1 MESMNTVEPAMAKI
15 YVLHE
20 NNEWVV
26 PLRKAFA
33 ERDLP
38 FAEWFLDQR
47 AVDLSSTPPEGVFY
61 NRMSASSHTRD
72 HRYSAELTATVL
84 AWLERHGRVV
94 VNDSRAL
101 DLEISKTRQM
111 MRLAREGIPVP
122 KTVAVVGEQR
132 LADALSAFGK
142 GPLIVKPN
150 RSGKGLGVRL
160 YETPE
165 QILDAAE
172 RGELPHTVDGT
183 LLLPEYIRSNTGH
196 VYRAEFVGG
205 RFLYL
210 LKIDATG
217 GFELCP
223 ADVCELD
230 AFCPAAPGGRK
241 FEIVDGVITAD
252 QIARY
257 ERFLRA
263 NGIGVAG
270 IEFVVR
276 QDGERVVYDVN
287 TNTNYNADAEAS
299 AGRSGMGAIAEHLGR
314 LLRDARRATGEAR
327 DSLLVGG

>member
-1 MESMNTVEPAMAKI
+1 MARI

-33 ERDLP
+33 ELGLP
-38 FAEWFLDQR
+38 RSEWYLDQW
-47 AVDLSSTPPEGVFY
+47 ALDLGAAPPEGVFY
-61 NRMSASSHTRD
+61 NRMSASSHGRD
-72 HRYSAELTATVL
+72 HRYAAELTATVL
-84 AWLERHGRVV
+84 AWLERHRRVV

-111 MRLAREGIPVP
+111 MRLARDGIPVP
-122 KTVAVVGEQR
+122 RTIAVVGAER
-132 LADALSAFGK
+132 LVDAVAGFDG
-142 GPLIVKPN
+142 GPLILKPN

-165 QILDAAE
+165 QILQAAE
-172 RGELPHTVDGT
+172 NEELPEAVDGT
-183 LLLPEYIRSNTGH
+183 LLLQEYIRGESGH

-223 ADVCELD
+223 ADACDLD
-230 AFCPAAPGGRK
+230 AFCPATPSGKK
-241 FEIVDGVITAD
+241 FEIVEGVVTPE
-252 QIARY
+252 QIALY
-257 ERFLRA
+257 ERFLSA
-263 NGIGVAG
+263 NGIGIAG

-276 QDGERVVYDVN
+276 PDGERVVYDVN
-287 TNTNYNADAEAS
+287 TNTNYNAEAEA
-299 AGRSGMGAIAEHLGR
+299 ATGKSGMRAIADYLGR
-314 LLRDARRATGEAR
+314 LLGEVVHPSADSRLRDLEHG
-327 DSLLVGG
+327 

>member
-1 MESMNTVEPAMAKI
+1 MAKI

-20 NNEWVV
+20 NNDWVI

-33 ERDLP
+33 ERGLP
-38 FAEWFLDQR
+38 YAEWYLDQW
-47 AVDLSSTPPEGVFY
+47 AVDLSSAPPEGVFY

-84 AWLERHGRVV
+84 AWLGRHGRLV

-101 DLEISKTRQM
+101 DLEISKTRQL
-111 MRLAREGIPVP
+111 MRLAHEGIPVP
-122 KTVAVVGEQR
+122 KTVAVVGER
-132 LADALSAFGK
+132 ALPDALTAFAS

-160 YETPE
+160 YETTE
-165 QILDAAE
+165 QILQVAQ
-172 RGELPHTVDGT
+172 RGELPQTVDGT
-183 LLLPEYIRSNTGH
+183 LLLQEYIRSETGH

-223 ADVCELD
+223 SDVCDLD
-230 AFCPAAPGGRK
+230 SFCPATPGGKK
-241 FEIVDGVITAD
+241 FEIVEGVVTPD

-263 NGIGVAG
+263 NGIGIAG
-270 IEFVVR
+270 IEFAIR
-276 QDGERVVYDVN
+276 SNGERVVYDVN
-287 TNTNYNADAEAS
+287 TNTNYNSDAEAA
-299 AGRSGMGAIAEHLGR
+299 AGKSGMGAIADYLGGLWRELRASTEEERGR
-314 LLRDARRATGEAR
+314 LLVDG
-327 DSLLVGG
+327 

>member
-1 MESMNTVEPAMAKI
+1 MASI

-20 NNEWVV
+20 NNDWMV

-33 ERDLP
+33 ARALP
-38 FAEWFLDQR
+38 HSEWYLNQW
-47 AVDLSSTPPEGVFY
+47 AVDLSAAPPEGVFY

-72 HRYSAELTATVL
+72 HRYAAELTATVL

-111 MRLAREGIPVP
+111 MRLAHEGIPVP
-122 KTVAVVGEQR
+122 KTIAVVGAER
-132 LADALSAFGK
+132 LVDAVAAFGH

-160 YETPE
+160 YQTPE
-165 QILDAAE
+165 QILQAAE
-172 RGELPHTVDGT
+172 NRELPETVDGT
-183 LLLPEYIRSNTGH
+183 LLLQEYIRGETGH

-223 ADVCELD
+223 ADACELD
-230 AFCPAAPGGRK
+230 AFCPATPTGRK
-241 FEIVDGVITAD
+241 FEIVEGVITSE
-252 QIARY
+252 QVARY

-263 NGIGVAG
+263 NGIGIAG

-276 QDGERVVYDVN
+276 SDGERVVYDVN
-287 TNTNYNADAEAS
+287 TNTNYNVEAEAA
-299 AGRSGMGAIAEHLGR
+299 AGMSGMGAIADHLGR
-314 LLRDARRATGEAR
+314 LLDEVVRPMSESSVRDLAHW
-327 DSLLVGG
+327 

>member
-1 MESMNTVEPAMAKI
+1 MTMPTI

-33 ERDLP
+33 DRNLP
-38 FAEWFLDQR
+38 FAEWFLDQW
-47 AVDLSSTPPEGVFY
+47 AVNLGSAPPQGVFY

-72 HRYSAELTATVL
+72 HRYSAELTATLL
-84 AWLERHGRVV
+84 AWLERHGRIV

-111 MRLAREGIPVP
+111 MRLAREGIPTP
-122 KTVAVVGEQR
+122 RTVAVVGQAGLR
-132 LADALSAFGK
+132 DALAAFT
-142 GPLIVKPN
+142 GPLIIKPN
-150 RSGKGLGVRL
+150 RGGKGLGVRL

-165 QILDAAE
+165 QVLQAADSN
-172 RGELPHTVDGT
+172 ELPVTIDGT
-183 LLLPEYIRSNTGH
+183 LLLQEYIRGETGH

-223 ADVCELD
+223 ADVCQLD
-230 AFCPAAPGGRK
+230 AFCPATPGGRK
-241 FEIVDGVITAD
+241 FEIVDGIMSSD

-263 NGIGVAG
+263 NGIGIAG
-270 IEFVVR
+270 IEFVIR
-276 QDGERVVYDVN
+276 TNGERVVYDVN
-287 TNTNYNADAEAS
+287 TNTNYNAEAEAL
-299 AGRSGMGAIAEHLGR
+299 AGKSGMGAIADYLGR
-314 LLRDARRATGEAR
+314 LRRDAYWTSAESRERQ
-327 DSLLVGG
+327 LVSG

>member
-1 MESMNTVEPAMAKI
+1 MARI
-15 YVLHE
+15 HVLHE
-20 NNEWVV
+20 NNDWMV

-33 ERDLP
+33 ERKRP
-38 FAEWFLDQR
+38 HSEWYLDQW
-47 AVDLSSTPPEGVFY
+47 ALDLGAAPPEGVFY

-72 HRYSAELTATVL
+72 HRYAAELTATVL

-122 KTVAVVGEQR
+122 RTIAVVGAER
-132 LADALSAFGK
+132 LVDALAAFEH

-150 RSGKGLGVRL
+150 RGGKGLGVRL
-160 YETPE
+160 YQTPE
-165 QILDAAE
+165 QILQAAAH
-172 RGELPHTVDGT
+172 GELPETVDGT
-183 LLLPEYIRSNTGH
+183 LLLQEYIRGETGH
-196 VYRAEFVGG
+196 VFRAEFVGG

-223 ADVCELD
+223 ADACELD
-230 AFCPAAPGGRK
+230 AFCPATPGGKK
-241 FEIVDGVITAD
+241 FEIVEGVIAPE

-263 NGIGVAG
+263 NGIGIAG

-276 QDGERVVYDVN
+276 PDGECVVYDVN
-287 TNTNYNADAEAS
+287 TNTNYNGDAEAA
-299 AGRSGMGAIAEHLGR
+299 AGKSGMGAIADHLGR
-314 LLRDARRATGEAR
+314 LLDEAVRPMSESRENRLAGELRTHCA
-327 DSLLVGG
+327 D

>member
-1 MESMNTVEPAMAKI
+1 MARI
-15 YVLHE
+15 FVLHE

-33 ERDLP
+33 ERGLP
-38 FAEWFLDQR
+38 HSEWYLDQW
-47 AVDLSSTPPEGVFY
+47 ALDLSAAPPEGVFY
-61 NRMSASSHTRD
+61 NRMSASSHTRN
-72 HRYSAELTATVL
+72 HRYAAELTATVL

-122 KTVAVVGEQR
+122 RTIAVVGAER
-132 LADALSAFGK
+132 LVDAVAAFEV

-160 YETPE
+160 YQTPE
-165 QILDAAE
+165 QILQAAE
-172 RGELPHTVDGT
+172 HGELPETVDGT
-183 LLLPEYIRSNTGH
+183 LLLQEYIRGETGH

-223 ADVCELD
+223 ADACALD
-230 AFCPAAPGGRK
+230 AFCPATPTGRK
-241 FEIVDGVITAD
+241 FEIVEGVITSE

-263 NGIGVAG
+263 NGIGIAG
-270 IEFVVR
+270 IEFVLR
-276 QDGERVVYDVN
+276 PDGERVVYDVN
-287 TNTNYNADAEAS
+287 TNTNYNAEAEAA
-299 AGRSGMGAIAEHLGR
+299 AGKGGMGAIADHLGR
-314 LLRDARRATGEAR
+314 LLGEVVQPMSESRVHDLAHW
-327 DSLLVGG
+327 

>member
-1 MESMNTVEPAMAKI
+1 MAKI
-15 YVLHE
+15 YVIHE
-20 NNEWVV
+20 NSDWVV
-26 PLRKAFA
+26 PLRSAFA
-33 ERDLP
+33 ERNLP
-38 FAEWFLDQR
+38 YAEWYLDQW
-47 AVDLSSTPPEGVFY
+47 AVDLSSLPPHGVFY

-84 AWLERHGRVV
+84 GWLERHGRIV

-101 DLEISKTRQM
+101 DLEISKTRQY

-122 KTVAVVGEQR
+122 KTVAVVGER
-132 LADALSAFGK
+132 ALPDALSAFAR

-165 QILDAAE
+165 QILLAAE
-172 RGELPHTVDGT
+172 DGELPDAIDGT
-183 LLLPEYIRSNTGH
+183 LLVQEYIRGETGH
-196 VYRAEFVGG
+196 IFRAEFVGG

-210 LKIDATG
+210 VKIDATG

-223 ADVCELD
+223 ADACELD
-230 AFCPAAPGGRK
+230 TFCPATPGGKK

-257 ERFLRA
+257 ERFLRN

-276 QDGERVVYDVN
+276 PTGERVVYDVN
-287 TNTNYNADAEAS
+287 TNTNYNADAERA
-299 AGRSGMGAIAEHLGR
+299 AGKSGMGAIADELGR
-314 LLRDARRATGEAR
+314 LLANVRSAAPEHEEHSA
-327 DSLLVGG
+327 VGG

>member
-1 MESMNTVEPAMAKI
+1 MARI

-20 NNEWVV
+20 NDEWVV

-33 ERDLP
+33 DRHLP
-38 FAEWFLDQR
+38 YAEWFLDQW
-47 AVDLSSTPPEGVFY
+47 AVDLSSAPPEGVFY

-72 HRYSAELTATVL
+72 HRYAAELTATVL
-84 AWLERHGRVV
+84 AWLERHGRRV

-111 MRLAREGIPVP
+111 MRLAHEGIPVP
-122 KTVAVVGEQR
+122 KTVAVVGAQR
-132 LADALSAFGK
+132 LADALSAFAR

-165 QILDAAE
+165 QILHAAD
-172 RGELPHTVDGT
+172 RGELPETIDGT
-183 LLLPEYIRSNTGH
+183 LLLQEYIRGTTGH

-210 LKIDATG
+210 LRIDATG

-223 ADVCELD
+223 ADACELD
-230 AFCPAAPGGRK
+230 AFCPAVPGGRK
-241 FEIVDGVITAD
+241 FEIVEGIVTPD

-257 ERFLRA
+257 ERFLRF

-276 QDGERVVYDVN
+276 EDGERVVYDVN
-287 TNTNYNADAEAS
+287 TNTNYNGDAEGA
-299 AGRSGMGAIAEHLGR
+299 AGKSGMGAIADYLGGLWR
-314 LLRDARRATGEAR
+314 EAR
-327 DSLLVGG
+327 WSATATHGTQMVGG

>member
-1 MESMNTVEPAMAKI
+1 MPKI

-20 NNEWVV
+20 NNDWVV

-38 FAEWFLDQR
+38 YAEWFLDQW
-47 AVDLSSTPPEGVFY
+47 AVDLASAPPEGVFY

-72 HRYSAELTATVL
+72 HRYAAELTATVL
-84 AWLERHGRVV
+84 AWLERHGRPVI
-94 VNDSRAL
+94 NDSRAL
-101 DLEISKTRQM
+101 DLEISKTRQL

-122 KTVAVVGEQR
+122 RTVAVVGR
-132 LADALSAFGK
+132 AALTDALSAFAR
-142 GPLIVKPN
+142 GPLIIKPN

-160 YETPE
+160 YESPE
-165 QILDAAE
+165 QVVVAAE
-172 RGELPHTVDGT
+172 RNELPQTVDGT
-183 LLLPEYIRSNTGH
+183 LLLQEYIRSDTGH

-223 ADVCELD
+223 SDACDLD
-230 AFCPAAPGGRK
+230 SFCPAVPGGKK
-241 FEIVDGVITAD
+241 FEIVDGVIASE

-263 NGIGVAG
+263 NGVGVAG
-270 IEFVVR
+270 VEFVIR
-276 QDGERVVYDVN
+276 ANGERVVYDVN
-287 TNTNYNADAEAS
+287 TNTNYNPEAEAA
-299 AGRSGMGAIAEHLGR
+299 AGKSGMGAIADYLGR
-314 LLRDARRATGEAR
+314 LWREVRWTSSETRGR
-327 DSLLVGG
+327 LLVGG

>member
-1 MESMNTVEPAMAKI
+1 MAKV

-20 NNEWVV
+20 NSDWVV

-33 ERDLP
+33 DRHLP
-38 FAEWFLDQR
+38 FAEWFLDQW
-47 AVDLSSTPPEGVFY
+47 AVDLNSAPPEGVFY

-84 AWLERHGRVV
+84 AWLERHNRIV

-122 KTVAVVGEQR
+122 KTVAVVGER
-132 LADALSAFGK
+132 SLPDALSAFAR
-142 GPLIVKPN
+142 GPLIIKPN

-165 QILDAAE
+165 QILQAAE
-172 RGELPHTVDGT
+172 RHELPDTVDGT
-183 LLLPEYIRSNTGH
+183 LLLQEYIRGETGH

-205 RFLYL
+205 RFVYL

-223 ADVCELD
+223 ADACELD
-230 AFCPAAPGGRK
+230 SFCPATPGGKK
-241 FEIVDGVITAD
+241 FEIVDGVVTAE

-257 ERFLRA
+257 QRFLRA

-276 QDGERVVYDVN
+276 ADGERVVYDVN
-287 TNTNYNADAEAS
+287 TNTNYNSEAEAA
-299 AGRSGMGAIAEHLGR
+299 AGKSGMGAIADHLGKLWR
-314 LLRDARRATGEAR
+314 EAHGAAVEAR
-327 DSLLVGG
+327 AGLLVGG

>member
-1 MESMNTVEPAMAKI
+1 MPKI

-20 NNEWVV
+20 NNDWVV

-33 ERDLP
+33 ERNLP
-38 FAEWFLDQR
+38 FAEWYLDQW
-47 AVDLSSTPPEGVFY
+47 AVDLGSAPPEGVFY

-72 HRYSAELTATVL
+72 HRYSVELTATVL
-84 AWLERHGRVV
+84 AWLERHGRTL

-111 MRLAREGIPVP
+111 MRLAREGIAVP
-122 KTVAVVGEQR
+122 KTVAVVGRDR
-132 LADALSAFGK
+132 LADALSAFGR

-160 YETPE
+160 YETTG
-165 QILDAAE
+165 QVVQAAE
-172 RGELPHTVDGT
+172 HDELPPTVDGT
-183 LLLPEYIRSNTGH
+183 LLLQEYIRGETGH

-210 LKIDATG
+210 LQIDATG

-223 ADVCELD
+223 ADACELD
-230 AFCPAAPGGRK
+230 AFCPATPGGRK
-241 FEIVDGVITAD
+241 FEIVDGIITSD

-270 IEFVVR
+270 IEFVIR
-276 QDGERVVYDVN
+276 PDGERVVYDVN
-287 TNTNYNADAEAS
+287 TNTNYNSDAEAA
-299 AGRSGMGAIAEHLGR
+299 AGKSGMGAIAAHLGR
-314 LLRDARRATGEAR
+314 LWRDVRWASREASSAR
-327 DSLLVGG
+327 LVGG

>member
-1 MESMNTVEPAMAKI
+1 MAKI
-15 YVLHE
+15 YVIHE
-20 NNEWVV
+20 NNDWVV
-26 PLRKAFA
+26 PLRTAFS
-33 ERDLP
+33 ERGLP
-38 FAEWFLDQR
+38 HAEWYLDQW
-47 AVDLSSTPPEGVFY
+47 AVDLSGLPPHGVFY

-84 AWLERHGRVV
+84 AWLERHRRVV

-101 DLEISKTRQM
+101 DLEVSKTRQY

-122 KTVAVVGEQR
+122 KTVAVVGER
-132 LADALSAFGK
+132 SLPDALSAFAH

-165 QILDAAE
+165 QILRAAE
-172 RGELPHTVDGT
+172 QGELPDTVDGT
-183 LLLPEYIRSNTGH
+183 LLVQEYIRGGSGH
-196 VYRAEFVGG
+196 IFRAEFVGG

-210 LKIDATG
+210 VKIDATG

-230 AFCPAAPGGRK
+230 TFCPVTPGGKK
-241 FEIVDGVITAD
+241 FEIVDGIITSD

-257 ERFLRA
+257 ERFLRN

-276 QDGERVVYDVN
+276 PNGERVVYDVN
-287 TNTNYNADAEAS
+287 TNTNYNAEAEHA
-299 AGRSGMGAIAEHLGR
+299 AGKSGMGAIADHLGR
-314 LLRDARRATGEAR
+314 LLADGRWAESERQEYSA
-327 DSLLVGG
+327 VGG

>member
-1 MESMNTVEPAMAKI
+1 MAKI
-15 YVLHE
+15 YVIHE

-26 PLRKAFA
+26 PLRTAFS
-33 ERDLP
+33 ERNLP
-38 FAEWFLDQR
+38 YAEWYLDQW
-47 AVDLSSTPPEGVFY
+47 AVDLSGLPPHGVFY

-101 DLEISKTRQM
+101 DLEISKTRQY
-111 MRLAREGIPVP
+111 MRLAREGIAVP
-122 KTVAVVGEQR
+122 KTVAVVGER
-132 LADALSAFGK
+132 ALSDALSAFAQ

-165 QILDAAE
+165 QILRAAE
-172 RGELPHTVDGT
+172 HGDLPDTVDGT
-183 LLLPEYIRSNTGH
+183 LLVQEYIRGETGH
-196 VYRAEFVGG
+196 IYRAEFVGG

-210 LKIDATG
+210 VKIDATG

-223 ADVCELD
+223 ADACELD
-230 AFCPAAPGGRK
+230 TFCPAAPGGKK
-241 FEIVDGVITAD
+241 FEIVDGVITPD

-257 ERFLRA
+257 QRFLRN
-263 NGIGVAG
+263 NGIGIAG

-276 QDGERVVYDVN
+276 PNDDRVVYDVN
-287 TNTNYNADAEAS
+287 TNTNYNADAES
-299 AGRSGMGAIAEHLGR
+299 AAGKSGMGAIADHLGR
-314 LLRDARRATGEAR
+314 LLDDLRSAALEHKAHA
-327 DSLLVGG
+327 VGGR

>member
-1 MESMNTVEPAMAKI
+1 MPKI

-20 NNEWVV
+20 NNEWIV

-33 ERDLP
+33 NRDLP
-38 FAEWFLDQR
+38 YAEWYLDAW
-47 AVDLSSTPPEGVFY
+47 AVNLNAPPPLGVYY

-101 DLEISKTRQM
+101 DLEISKTRQL
-111 MRLAREGIPVP
+111 MRLGREGIAVP
-122 KTVAVVGEQR
+122 KTVAVVGLSSLE
-132 LADALSAFGK
+132 DAVSAFAP

-160 YETPE
+160 YETPA
-165 QILDAAE
+165 QILQAAE
-172 RGELPHTVDGT
+172 RNELPATVDGT
-183 LLLPEYIRSNTGH
+183 LLLQEYVRNETGH

-223 ADVCELD
+223 SDVCELD
-230 AFCPAAPGGRK
+230 AFCPAVAGGKK
-241 FEIVDGVITAD
+241 FEIVDGVITSD

-270 IEFVVR
+270 IEFAIR
-276 QDGERVVYDVN
+276 ANGERVVYDVN
-287 TNTNYNADAEAS
+287 TNTNYNAEAEAA
-299 AGRSGMGAIAEHLGR
+299 AGKSGMGAIADYLGR
-314 LLRDARRATGEAR
+314 LWREIRWASAETRRHVALT
-327 DSLLVGG
+327 S

>member
-1 MESMNTVEPAMAKI
+1 MPKI

-20 NNEWVV
+20 NNDWVV
-26 PLRKAFA
+26 PLRKALA
-33 ERDLP
+33 ERNLP
-38 FAEWFLDQR
+38 FAEWYLDQW
-47 AVDLSSTPPEGVFY
+47 AVDLGSAPPEGVFY

-84 AWLERHGRVV
+84 AWLERHGRPL

-111 MRLAREGIPVP
+111 MRLAHEGIPVP
-122 KTVAVVGEQR
+122 KTVAVVGRDR
-132 LADALSAFGK
+132 LADALSAFGR

-150 RSGKGLGVRL
+150 RGGKGLGVRL
-160 YETPE
+160 YETTG
-165 QILDAAE
+165 QVVQAAE
-172 RGELPHTVDGT
+172 RDELPPTVDGT
-183 LLLPEYIRSNTGH
+183 LLLQEYIRGETGH

-210 LKIDATG
+210 LRIDATG

-223 ADVCELD
+223 ADACNLD
-230 AFCPAAPGGRK
+230 AFCPATPGGRK
-241 FEIVDGVITAD
+241 FEIVDGIITSD

-270 IEFVVR
+270 IEFVIR
-276 QDGERVVYDVN
+276 PGDERVVYDVN
-287 TNTNYNADAEAS
+287 TNTNYNSDAEAA
-299 AGRSGMGAIAEHLGR
+299 AGKSGMGAIAAHLGR
-314 LLRDARRATGEAR
+314 LWRDVRWASREAR
-327 DSLLVGG
+327 SALLVGG

>member
-1 MESMNTVEPAMAKI
+1 MAKVH
-15 YVLHE
+15 VLHE

-26 PLRKAFA
+26 PLRSAFA
-33 ERDLP
+33 RRGLP
-38 FAEWFLDQR
+38 YAEWHLDQW
-47 AVDLSSTPPEGVFY
+47 AVDLGAAPPEGVFY

-72 HRYSAELTATVL
+72 HRYAAELTATVL
-84 AWLERHGRVV
+84 AWLERHGRTV

-122 KTVAVVGEQR
+122 RTVAVVGTAH
-132 LADALSAFGK
+132 LADALAAFPD

-160 YETPE
+160 YETPG
-165 QILDAAE
+165 QILQAAAE
-172 RGELPHTVDGT
+172 GGLPEAVDGT
-183 LLLPEYIRSNTGH
+183 LLVQEYIRGETGH

-223 ADVCELD
+223 ADACELD

-241 FEIVDGVITAD
+241 FEIVDGVIGAE

-263 NGIGVAG
+263 NGIGIAG

-276 QDGERVVYDVN
+276 PDGERVVYDVN
-287 TNTNYNADAEAS
+287 TNTNYNGEAEAA
-299 AGRSGMGAIAEHLGR
+299 AGKSGMDAIAEHLGR
-314 LLRDARRATGEAR
+314 LLQEPASAAAGRTGVPVA
-327 DSLLVGG
+327 G

>member
-1 MESMNTVEPAMAKI
+1 MAKI
-15 YVLHE
+15 YVIHE
-20 NNEWVV
+20 NNDWVV
-26 PLRKAFA
+26 PLRTAFS
-33 ERDLP
+33 ERGLP
-38 FAEWFLDQR
+38 HAEWYLDQW
-47 AVDLSSTPPEGVFY
+47 AVDLSGLPPHGVFY

-84 AWLERHGRVV
+84 AWLERHRRVV

-101 DLEISKTRQM
+101 DLEVSKTRQY

-122 KTVAVVGEQR
+122 KTVAVVGER
-132 LADALSAFGK
+132 ALPDALSAFAQ

-165 QILDAAE
+165 QILRAAE
-172 RGELPHTVDGT
+172 QGELPDTVDGT
-183 LLLPEYIRSNTGH
+183 LLVQEYIRGETGH
-196 VYRAEFVGG
+196 IFRAEFVGG

-210 LKIDATG
+210 VKIDATG

-230 AFCPAAPGGRK
+230 TFCPVTPGGKK
-241 FEIVDGVITAD
+241 FEIVDGIITSD

-257 ERFLRA
+257 ERFLRN
-263 NGIGVAG
+263 NGIAVAG

-276 QDGERVVYDVN
+276 PNGERVVYDVN
-287 TNTNYNADAEAS
+287 TNTNYNAEAEHA
-299 AGRSGMGAIAEHLGR
+299 AGKSGMGAIADHLGR
-314 LLRDARRATGEAR
+314 LLADGRWAESERQEYSA
-327 DSLLVGG
+327 VGG